1 MRLVHFSVVALLAVL
16 GASRLHAQSTP
27 TRPFGLGMGT
37 PLATVRGE
45 LGGTQPMSSFNGW
58 FLLQKVPSPSGPFR
72 SFQLFVSP
80 VSGLCSVVAISPNI
94 ESDPAGTEVR
104 RAYSAVRDSL
114 DTVYGKSSLLESV
127 VRNPLYTG
135 ADEWMLSIHYRE
147 RTYRAIWNMS
157 SGRFP
162 SELSQVSLSLEHGS
176 SESTAQLVLSVTRP
190 DQRGCHQEVMA
201 AERASP

>member
-1 MRLVHFSVVALLAVL
+1 MRLARFSVVALLAAL

-27 TRPFGLGMGT
+27 TQPFGLRMGT
-37 PLATVRGE
+37 PLATVRE
-45 LGGTQPMSSFNGW
+45 LGATPPMNRFNGW

-80 VSGLCSVVAISPNI
+80 VSGLCSIVAISPNI

-104 RAYSAVRDSL
+104 RLYSAVRDSL
-114 DTVYGKSSLLESV
+114 DAVYGKSSLLESI

-135 ADEWMLSIHYRE
+135 ADEWMLSIYHRE

-157 SGRFP
+157 SERFP
-162 SELSQVSLSLEHGS
+162 AELSQVSLSLEYGS
-176 SESTAQLVLSVTRP
+176 SESAAQLVLSVTRP
-190 DQRGCHQEVMA
+190 DQRGCHAEVMA